1 MGGGRQVANNVER
14 EGRVAIENTTMNS
27 EPG

>member
-1 MGGGRQVANNVER
+1 MGGGRLVANNVER